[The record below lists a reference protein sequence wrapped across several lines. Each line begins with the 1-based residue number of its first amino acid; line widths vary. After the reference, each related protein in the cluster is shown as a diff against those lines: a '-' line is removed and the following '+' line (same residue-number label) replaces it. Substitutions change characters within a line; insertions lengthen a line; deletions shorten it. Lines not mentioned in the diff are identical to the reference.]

1 MFFYKNCFF
10 SFSWFTFNANKTDLM
25 RRIALCFLLFT
36 VTMANTMAQN
46 VPNPKSHFGFA
57 IGDNY
62 HLATFTQTEAY
73 LKKLAA
79 VSKKMK
85 LMSIG
90 NTEEGRSQYMVVVS
104 DPANLSKLD
113 KYKSISQRMARAE
126 GLSDADAKALAAE
139 GKAVVWIDG
148 GLHATEVVGIHQWI
162 ETLYQIIT
170 RTDEETNRILK
181 STIILFVHANPDG
194 QELVS
199 NWYMRNTDTLKRST
213 NNLPRLYQKYIGHD
227 NNRDFYMMNM
237 SESRNMS
244 RQQYIEWMP
253 QILYNHHQTGPAG
266 TVVAGPPY
274 RDPFNYVYDP
284 LLVTGID
291 AVGAAMSSRLNAEG
305 KPGYTMKSGSVYSTW
320 WNGGLRTTAYY
331 HNIIGLLTEIIG
343 SPTPSKINF
352 VPNRLIP
359 NSATPFPIEPQQW
372 YFKNSIDYSISLNY
386 AVLNY
391 AARYKDELLMNI
403 YTMGKNAIEAGN
415 KDHWTLS
422 PNKVEMV
429 TDLYKE
435 DKKEMRGDT
444 LPLEYFNKIYRK
456 PVLRD
461 ARGYI
466 IPSNQTTTAIGFV
479 NILINSGIKV
489 EKATSDFSVEGQNY
503 PAGSYIVKT
512 NQAFRAHVIDMFEPQ
527 DHPNDF
533 QYPGGPPVR
542 PYDAAGW
549 TPAYTMGIK
558 FTRVLNSF
566 NGPFE
571 AIPYGSVQTAKG
583 AIEKTSAS
591 TGYSFSTMDN
601 ASFILLNDLMKAGVP
616 VTKTAD
622 QFYVANSVTSTPIIE
637 KAASAYG
644 VILKSADA
652 PTKASNISSK
662 RIALWDNY
670 GGSMP
675 SGWLR
680 WILEQYHFNFNLIYA
695 KEIDGGSLKNKYD
708 VIVFVGGA
716 IPALRTEAAG
726 GPGGG
731 FGGFEGRE
739 PKAEEIP
746 AEFRD
751 QLGRITPAKS
761 IPALKEFLEAGGN
774 IVTIG
779 SSSNLAYH
787 LKLPVRNALV
797 EMVAGKEKALP
808 GEKFYIP
815 GSVMQVTVDT
825 KQKANWGLGQKAD
838 VYFSASPVFKIQADA
853 ISNGE
858 VTPLAWYASDKTLRS
873 GWAFGQSYLQDGV
886 AGFSAK
892 VGKGK
897 LFVYGPE
904 ITFRGQTHGTYK
916 MLFNQLFGQD

>member
-1 MFFYKNCFF
+1 
-10 SFSWFTFNANKTDLM
+10 M
-25 RRIALCFLLFT
+25 RKIVFVVYILFC
-36 VTMANTMAQN
+36 VSVEAQN
-46 VPNPKSHFGFA
+46 VPTPKSYFGFS

-62 HLATFTQTEAY
+62 KLATFTQTESY

-85 LMSIG
+85 LVSIG
-90 NTEEGRSQYMVVVS
+90 KTEEGRDQYMVIVS
-104 DPANLSKLD
+104 DPANLAKLD

-126 GLSDADAKALAAE
+126 GISDTEAKALASE

-162 ETLYQIIT
+162 ESLYQLIS
-170 RTDEETNRILK
+170 RNDEETKKILQ

-199 NWYMRNTDTLKRST
+199 NWYMRNADTLKRST
-213 NNLPRLYQKYIGHD
+213 SNLPSLYQKYIGHD

-343 SPTPSKINF
+343 NPTPSKIQF
-352 VPNRLIP
+352 IPNRLIP
-359 NSATPFPIEPQQW
+359 NSATPFPIEPKQW
-372 YFKNSIDYSISLNY
+372 FFRNSIDYSVSLNY

-403 YTMGKNAIEAGN
+403 YTMGKHSIEAGS

-422 PNKVEMV
+422 PKKVELV
-429 TDLYKE
+429 NELYKAE
-435 DKKEMRGDT
+435 QKEIKGDS
-444 LPLEYFNKIYRK
+444 LPVEYFEKIYRK
-456 PVLRD
+456 PELRD

-466 IPSNQTTTAIGFV
+466 VPINQATTAITFI
-479 NILINSGIKV
+479 NILINSGIRV
-489 EKATSDFSVEGQNY
+489 EQAKAAFSVAGKTY

-512 NQAFRAHVIDMFEPQ
+512 NQAFRPHVVDMFEPQ

-549 TPAYTMGIK
+549 TPAFTMGIK
-558 FTRVLNSF
+558 FDRIQEAF
-566 NGPFE
+566 DGPFE
-571 AIPYGSVQTAKG
+571 TIPYGQVQTAKG
-583 AIEKTSAS
+583 SFQEVANTD
-591 TGYSFSTMDN
+591 GYSFSSKDN
-601 ASFILLNDLMKAGVP
+601 ASFILVNDLIKAGIA
-616 VTKTAD
+616 VTKNSEK
-622 QFYVANSVTSTPIIE
+622 FYVENTQTVLPL
-637 KAASAYG
+637 
-644 VILKSADA
+644 LK
-652 PTKASNISSK
+652 KASTDYGLILDAATKTGSDPFTKLSGK
-662 RIALWDNY
+662 RIALWDAY
-670 GGSMP
+670 GGSIP
-675 SGWLR
+675 AGWVR
-680 WILEQYHFNFNLIYA
+680 WIFEQYHFPFSLIYA
-695 KEIDGGSLKNKYD
+695 KEIDADSLKNKYD
-708 VIVFVGGA
+708 IIVFVGGA
-716 IPALRTEAAG
+716 IPGLKPET
-726 GPGGG
+726 PN
-731 FGGFEGRE
+731 GFEEKE
-739 PKAEEIP
+739 PKTEDIP
-746 AEFRD
+746 AAF
-751 QLGRITPAKS
+751 QPMLGKITAAKS
-761 IPALKEFLEAGGN
+761 IPALKDFLEAGGD

-779 SSSNLAYH
+779 SSANLAYH
-787 LKLPVRNALV
+787 LQLPVRNALV
-797 EMVAGKEKALP
+797 EMVNGKEKNLP

-815 GSVMQVTVDT
+815 GSVMQIEIDT
-825 KQKANWGLGQKAD
+825 KQTANWGLPNKAD
-838 VYFSASPVFKIQADA
+838 VYFSASPVFKLLASS
-853 ISNGE
+853 ISNGD
-858 VTPLAWYASDKTLRS
+858 VTPLAWYGSDKTLRS

-886 AGFSAK
+886 AAFVAK
-892 VGKGK
+892 VGKGH
-897 LFVYGPE
+897 LYVYGPE
-904 ITFRGQTHGTYK
+904 ITFRGQTHGSYK
-916 MLFNQLFGQD
+916 MLFNQLFDLK

>member
-1 MFFYKNCFF
+1 
-10 SFSWFTFNANKTDLM
+10 M

-36 VTMANTMAQN
+36 VTVANTMAQN

-85 LMSIG
+85 LMNIG

-104 DPANLSKLD
+104 DPANLAKLD

-126 GLSDADAKALAAE
+126 GLSDADAKALATE

-199 NWYMRNTDTLKRST
+199 NWYMRNDDTLKRST
-213 NNLPRLYQKYIGHD
+213 DNLPRLYQKYIGHD

-359 NSATPFPIEPQQW
+359 NSATPFPIAPQQW

-429 TDLYKE
+429 TELYKE

-444 LPLEYFNKIYRK
+444 LPLEYYNKIYRK
-456 PVLRD
+456 PELRD

-466 IPSNQTTTAIGFV
+466 IPANQTTTATAFV

-489 EKATSDFSVEGQNY
+489 EKATSDFTVEGQNY
-503 PAGSYIVKT
+503 TAGSYIVKT

-571 AIPYGSVQTAKG
+571 TIPYGSVQTAKG
-583 AIEKTSAS
+583 AIEKTANT
-591 TGYSFSTMDN
+591 TGYSFSTTDN

-616 VTKTAD
+616 VTKTVD
-622 QFYVANSVTSTPIIE
+622 QFYVASSVTSSPIIE
-637 KAASAYG
+637 KAVSNYG
-644 VILKSADA
+644 VKLTSADA
-652 PTKASNISSK
+652 PSKATNISAK

-695 KEIDGGSLKNKYD
+695 KEIDAGSLKNKYD

-716 IPALRTEAAG
+716 IPAVRTEGAG
-726 GPGGG
+726 GAGGG

-739 PKAEEIP
+739 PKAEDIP

-779 SSSNLAYH
+779 SSANLAYH

-815 GSVMQVTVDT
+815 GSVMQVTLDT
-825 KQKANWGLGQKAD
+825 KQKANWGMGQKAD